1 MRRHLLPSGIALA
14 TSCLA
19 VFLMTGPASA
29 LSTGNGGW
37 RWQNP
42 LPQGNSYAS
51 GWFVD
56 ARHGWLVSGGD
67 IFHTSNGG
75 VTLTVQARHNVSFTD
90 ITFADAKHGWA
101 VGDPSNANTGT
112 AIVYRTTNGG
122 RLWTRVRLRLVADL
136 NAVSFANTKVGWA
149 VADWAVLHTVDGGLH
164 WSVRQSSVRRV
175 RTIGRFTDVYALG
188 VRRAWLGGDSGT
200 VLRTVNGGATW
211 KRFHTGLGELRAIQ
225 FTSSSTGWAGG
236 GGEIVHT
243 SDGGAHWTSQ
253 LSTGNG
259 AEMSGLSFA
268 DSRHGWVTT
277 FGGHPAP
284 SPAVYDTTDGG
295 AHWTQQTAAPAAG
308 WLWAFALAPSDAVI
322 GGVGGRLN
330 HTSDGGTTWQ
340 PGTQAAAGFFGNLY
354 ALQFIDSSRG
364 WTAGSAGE
372 ILKTSDGGVAWEP
385 QDSGTSQDLHDMK
398 FVDAE
403 NGWAVGDQG
412 TIVHTT
418 DGGATWTPQTSGF
431 TDDLAGVTFADAQHG
446 WAVGG
451 TIDLYDALSTGV
463 IVNTTDGGQHWTKQ
477 TTPVADAALSD
488 VAFAGPQH
496 GWAVGEIWGDAG
508 TNATVILATI
518 DGGATW
524 TRQLTYYPPMTGNT
538 SNGVLTSVACIDA
551 ERAVAV
557 GSDDSGTEI
566 FRTVNGGA
574 RWTRLVQPVSWGVLD
589 LTDVVFADATHGWAV
604 GPGLRTRERAHTVI
618 KTTDGGRTWTKQF
631 VGPTDGLYAL
641 SFVSP
646 TQGWVAGQDA
656 NILTTATGGNA
667 P

>member
-1 MRRHLLPSGIALA
+1 MRLHLLPSGLALA
-14 TSCLA
+14 TTCLA
-19 VFLMTGPASA
+19 IFLMTGPASA

-42 LPQGNSYAS
+42 LPQGRSYAS

-56 ARHGWLVSGGD
+56 ARHGWLTSGGD

-75 VTLTVQARHNVSFTD
+75 VTLTVQARHNVYFTD
-90 ITFADAKHGWA
+90 ITFVDAKHGWA

-112 AIVYRTTNGG
+112 AIVYRTTNAG
-122 RLWTRVRLRLVADL
+122 RRWTRVRLGLVADL

-149 VADWAVLHTVDGGLH
+149 VADGAVLHTVDGGLH
-164 WSVRQSSVRRV
+164 WSVRRV
-175 RTIGRFTDVYALG
+175 RTIGRWTEVQALG
-188 VRRAWLGGDSGT
+188 TRRAWLGGAYGT

-211 KRFHTGLGELRAIQ
+211 KRLHTGLGELEAIQ
-225 FTSSSTGWAGG
+225 FASSNDGWAAG

-243 SDGGAHWTSQ
+243 TDGGAHWTSQ

-259 AEMSGLSFA
+259 AEITGLSFA
-268 DSRHGWVTT
+268 DSRHGWATT
-277 FGGHPAP
+277 FGFLPAL
-284 SPAVYDTTDGG
+284 SPAVYHTTDGG
-295 AHWTQQTAAPAAG
+295 AHWTQQTAAPSAR
-308 WLWAFALAPSDAVI
+308 WLWAFALTPSDAVI
-322 GGVGGRLN
+322 GGLGGRLDR
-330 HTSDGGTTWQ
+330 TSDGGTTWQ
-340 PGTQAAAGFFGNLY
+340 PDTRAAAYFFGNLY
-354 ALQFIDSSRG
+354 ALQFIDASTG

-372 ILKTSDGGVAWEP
+372 ILKTTDGGLDWAP

-398 FVDAE
+398 FIDAD

-418 DGGATWTPQTSGF
+418 DGGATWTPQTSGVSDSL
-431 TDDLAGVTFADAQHG
+431 TGVTFTDALHG

-451 TIDLYDALSTGV
+451 TPDTGTEYGSGVAL
-463 IVNTTDGGQHWTKQ
+463 NTTDGGQTWTKQ
-477 TTPVADAALSD
+477 TTPVPDAQLND
-488 VAFAGPQH
+488 VAFADPQR
-496 GWAVGEIWGDAG
+496 GWAVGSIEGDTG
-508 TNATVILATI
+508 DNATVILATT

-524 TRQLTYYPPMTGNT
+524 TKQLTYYPPMTGNT
-538 SNGVLTSVACIDA
+538 SDGVLTSVACIDA

-557 GSDDSGTEI
+557 GSDSGATEI

-574 RWTRLVQPVSWGVLD
+574 RWTRLVQPASWGVLD

-604 GPGLRTRERAHTVI
+604 CPFPITRQQANTVI
-618 KTTDGGRTWTKQF
+618 KTTDGGRTWTRQF
-631 VGPTDGLYAL
+631 VGWTDGLYAL

-656 NILTTATGGNA
+656 NLLTTATGGNA